1 MSLSLWRDT
10 KGCIWW
16 ADGHTALVVRQEM
29 STEVGA
35 GQWMRSAENCAKY
48 NVASILFSMLT
59 LKVGAVF

>member
-1 MSLSLWRDT
+1 MWRDT

-16 ADGHTALVVRQEM
+16 AGGHTALVVRQEM
-29 STEVGA
+29 STEVGS